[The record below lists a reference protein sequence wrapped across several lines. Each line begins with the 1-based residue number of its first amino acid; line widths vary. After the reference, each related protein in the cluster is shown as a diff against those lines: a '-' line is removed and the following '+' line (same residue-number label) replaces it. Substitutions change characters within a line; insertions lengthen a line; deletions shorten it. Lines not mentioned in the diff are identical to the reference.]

1 MGAACMH
8 VTPCKWQQAKFDLVL
23 IFRFFFLI
31 HSCHHLFFYV
41 PRYIGRLSMDL
52 AKYLDARTYM
62 IKLAKMHVAM
72 HVGDLHAS
80 SLSHSAATLE
90 LHGTH
95 VYVRPRGMHVRRSR
109 WNIPCSV
116 LLLCLASLPTV

>member
-1 MGAACMH
+1 
-8 VTPCKWQQAKFDLVL
+8 
-23 IFRFFFLI
+23 
-31 HSCHHLFFYV
+31 
-41 PRYIGRLSMDL
+41 MDL
-52 AKYLDARTYM
+52 AKYLDA

-72 HVGDLHAS
+72 HAGDLHARS
-80 SLSHSAATLE
+80 QLAHSAAATLDLE